1 MSDNFNRK
9 EELKSIGKMKI
20 SFYVIDIF
28 TIMNEK
34 AYNMIFNTR
43 NFKTIEAITDYIDTE
58 NSLIDWYIDYSFN
71 CKDNLIIMVP
81 NEIISS
87 GYKMFKLQRILDA
100 IPINYNSILSQY
112 QIDDLKISTIN
123 EYFKVTHISGD
134 KKNPSCVKIVKL

>member
-1 MSDNFNRK
+1 MSDNLNRK
-9 EELKSIGKMKI
+9 EEIISIGKMKI

-43 NFKTIEAITDYIDTE
+43 NFTSIEAITDYIDTE
-58 NSLIDWYIDYSFN
+58 NHLIDWYIDYSFN
-71 CKDNLIIMVP
+71 CRDNIIIMVP

-100 IPINYNSILSQY
+100 IPINYNTILSQY
-112 QIDDLKISTIN
+112 QIDDLKISTTN

-134 KKNPSCVKIVKL
+134 KRIHHV